1 MDRKIELDSL
11 SEDAFQEVMTAV
23 NTEVLK
29 TAKEAQDKIN
39 ELLLRF
45 DVKCEIS
52 LAYQKITAPNQQF
65 LDNLPP
71 DTTPESPEAA
81 PSEPEKPSKKKRAKK
96 KKI

>member
-71 DTTPESPEAA
+71 DTTPEAA